1 MSKQRHFT
9 SMFQGISGEV
19 HLIPMYMC
27 HSESGHGR
35 NCGKRDCRA
44 APWWVLQHEEFVL
57 GVIFGMFLWLQS
69 PVFVLDHGVCFMLC
83 MVKVKVTLV
92 WGGSLAW
99 LSSRDNWVYW
109 KLIIKVSA
117 KIWCLQSWSSLL
129 FEFHPRN
136 HNVIVTAPV
145 SCCIW
150 KSCVES
156 CPFSLIFLSVNV
168 ALVSCGLKQGC
179 MRDCNYEDEL

>member
-19 HLIPMYMC
+19 HLIPVYVC
-27 HSESGHGR
+27 HSESGHEHYS
-35 NCGKRDCRA
+35 GKRDCRA
-44 APWWVLQHEEFVL
+44 APWRVLQHEELVL
-57 GVIFGMFLWLQS
+57 SVIFGVFLWLQS
-69 PVFVLDHGVCFMLC
+69 PVFVLDHGVYFMLC

-99 LSSRDNWVYW
+99 LSSGDNWIYW
-109 KLIIKVSA
+109 KFIIKDSA
-117 KIWCLQSWSSLL
+117 KIWWLQSWSGLL

-136 HNVIVTAPV
+136 HNVIVAAPV

-150 KSCVES
+150 KVLCGKLPFLFNLSQCECCTGES
-156 CPFSLIFLSVNV
+156 W
-168 ALVSCGLKQGC
+168 AEARMHKGL
-179 MRDCNYEDEL
+179 